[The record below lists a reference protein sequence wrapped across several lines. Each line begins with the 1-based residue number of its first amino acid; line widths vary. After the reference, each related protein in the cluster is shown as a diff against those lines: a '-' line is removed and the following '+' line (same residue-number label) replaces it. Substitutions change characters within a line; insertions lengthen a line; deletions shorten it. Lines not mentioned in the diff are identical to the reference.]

1 MATLFSLNNRLSP
14 RPGQLLVKADE
25 AAAFFEVRNLIRAWE
40 ERAAQLDQ
48 AAEAERERRCQKGY
62 EEGLAAGRLEY
73 TEKIMETVFRSVD
86 YIEGLETTLVKVVG
100 EALRRIMGEMDD
112 DERIVR
118 LVRQAL
124 QAVRGEKRVL
134 VRVAPRDEKAVR
146 AELAALLGQASGG
159 GFLEVLADPRL
170 TPGECFLESELG
182 VVEASLETQLRNL
195 ETALLNRV
203 KDGGG

>member
-1 MATLFSLNNRLSP
+1 MAALFSLNQRLTP
-14 RPGQLLVKADE
+14 KPGQTLIKAGE
-25 AAAFFEVRNLIRAWE
+25 AAVFFEARDLIRAWE

-48 AAEAERERRCQKGY
+48 AAEEERERRFQQGY
-62 EEGLAAGRLEY
+62 EDGLAAGRLEY
-73 TEKIMETVFRSVD
+73 TEKIMEAVIQSVE

-100 EALRRIMGEMDD
+100 EAVRRIVGEMDD

-124 QAVRGEKRVL
+124 GAVRGEKRVL

-146 AELAALLGQASGG
+146 LDLAALLGRNAGS
-159 GFLEVLADPRL
+159 GFLELVPDPRL
-170 TPGECFLESELG
+170 QPGECLLESELG

>member
-1 MATLFSLNNRLSP
+1 MAALFSLNRRLTP
-14 RPGQLLVKADE
+14 KPGQIIVKAEE
-25 AAAFFEVRNLIRAWE
+25 AAAFFEAQDLIRAWE
-40 ERAAQLDQ
+40 EQAARLDRAA
-48 AAEAERERRCQKGY
+48 EEERERRRQEGY

-73 TEKIMETVFRSVD
+73 TEKIMETVFRSVE
-86 YIEGLETTLVKVVG
+86 YIEGLETALVKVVG
-100 EALRRIMGEMDD
+100 EAVRRIVGEMDD

-124 QAVRGEKRVL
+124 GAVRGEKRVL

-146 AELAALLGQASGG
+146 RDLAALLGRNAGS
-159 GFLEVLADPRL
+159 GFLELVADPRL
-170 TPGECFLESELG
+170 GSGECLLESELG

-203 KDGGG
+203 KDSGG